1 MTFLSSWVLSCILLG
16 NTAENF
22 DSMNR
27 PHSEQAWQVERFSR
41 PFSDR
46 AIDAS
51 SQEGRVVLLDF
62 YNDACGP
69 CRNMFPIVDRLKRRG
84 YPVRKVNTTHEPG
97 LTQRLRVTQIPCFVV
112 LVDGQEYTRLVGMTS
127 ESRLE
132 QMLLQGKQY
141 CTAKDQQKS
150 ARGVA
155 SHSTPPT
162 VASTRSAWRGKEA
175 QVAVSDILLKRCTFP
190 NGQAKNREESQVVPA
205 SHTIASETSFPLQPI
220 SNPHTENAPPR
231 PPAYIPPIQA
241 AENTPS
247 LGNTGETWKSE
258 HHRKILAA
266 TVRIRIQDASGQG
279 CGSGT
284 LIDARN
290 GRALVLT
297 CGHLFREY
305 KPGDKIE
312 VDLFGENALQGVEGR
327 YVGHDLQS
335 DLGLISIPVKHPVTI
350 LPVAPRRYPSR
361 KGMPICTAGCSY
373 GAIPTVQTGIVTNI
387 NRFLGTPNIEVSA
400 LPVQGRS
407 GGGAFSEEGYVIG
420 VCFAANPEDNEG
432 IFSSVDAI
440 YQYLDKMKLS
450 EVAVKPRNESLHIGK
465 PHPREQMAKTMPDTE
480 PIILLTDLPM
490 KKNPQA
496 ELPRRVTS
504 IVEPA
509 TSENPPVTPI
519 HVAAPTGEH
528 SLTGEEIPS
537 WPPVW
542 K

>member
-1 MTFLSSWVLSCILLG
+1 M
-16 NTAENF
+16 
-22 DSMNR
+22 
-27 PHSEQAWQVERFSR
+27 
-41 PFSDR
+41 
-46 AIDAS
+46 
-51 SQEGRVVLLDF
+51 
-62 YNDACGP
+62 
-69 CRNMFPIVDRLKRRG
+69 
-84 YPVRKVNTTHEPG
+84 
-97 LTQRLRVTQIPCFVV
+97 
-112 LVDGQEYTRLVGMTS
+112 
-127 ESRLE
+127 
-132 QMLLQGKQY
+132 
-141 CTAKDQQKS
+141 
-150 ARGVA
+150 
-155 SHSTPPT
+155 
-162 VASTRSAWRGKEA
+162 
-175 QVAVSDILLKRCTFP
+175 LKRCTFP
-190 NGQAKNREESQVVPA
+190 HGRAQTHQEETGKVVPA
-205 SHTIASETSFPLQPI
+205 LHTIASETSFPLQPI
-220 SNPHTENAPPR
+220 SNSTVENPAPR
-231 PPAYIPPIQA
+231 PPAYIPPISA
-241 AENTPS
+241 AENTPPM
-247 LGNTGETWKSE
+247 GNAVEPRNGE
-258 HHRKILAA
+258 HHQKILAA
-266 TVRIRIQDASGQG
+266 TVRIRIQDAAGQG

-312 VDLFGENALQGVEGR
+312 VDLFGKNALQGVEGR
-327 YVGHDLQS
+327 YVGHDLDS

-373 GAIPTVQTGIVTNI
+373 GAIPTIQTGIVTNI

-407 GGGAFSEEGYVIG
+407 GGAAFSEEGYVVG

-450 EVAVKPRNESLHIGK
+450 EVAVKPRNESLHMGNS
-465 PHPREQMAKTMPDTE
+465 HPREQMAKTMPDTE

-504 IVEPA
+504 IVEP
-509 TSENPPVTPI
+509 TTTEPPPVTPI
-519 HVAAPTGEH
+519 RVAAPTGEH

-542 K
+542 R

>member
-1 MTFLSSWVLSCILLG
+1 
-16 NTAENF
+16 
-22 DSMNR
+22 MNR

-46 AIDAS
+46 STTAS
-51 SQEGRVVLLDF
+51 RQEERVVLLDF

-84 YPVRKVNTTHEPG
+84 YPVRKVNTTQEPG
-97 LTQRLRVTQIPCFVV
+97 LTQRLQVTQIPCFVV
-112 LVDGQEYTRLVGMTS
+112 LVDGQEYTRLVGMTT

-132 QMLLQGKQY
+132 QMLLQGEQY
-141 CTAKDQQKS
+141 RVALEQQKS
-150 ARGVA
+150 ARNM
-155 SHSTPPT
+155 
-162 VASTRSAWRGKEA
+162 ASTSTTPAAKTSPYRSAWRGKEA
-175 QVAVSDILLKRCTFP
+175 QVAVSDILLQRCTFP
-190 NGQAKNREESQVVPA
+190 HGRAQNRGEETGNVVPA

-220 SNPHTENAPPR
+220 SNPASENAPPR
-231 PPAYIPPIQA
+231 PPAYIPPISA
-241 AENTPS
+241 SENTPP
-247 LGNTGETWKSE
+247 LGNAAESKKSE
-258 HHRKILAA
+258 HHQKILAA

-450 EVAVKPRNESLHIGK
+450 EVAVQPRNESLQMGK

-490 KKNPQA
+490 KKNPQTD
-496 ELPRRVTS
+496 LPRRATS
-504 IVEPA
+504 IVEPS
-509 TSENPPVTPI
+509 TPETPVTPV
-519 HVAAPTGEH
+519 HVAVPTGEH

-542 K
+542 R